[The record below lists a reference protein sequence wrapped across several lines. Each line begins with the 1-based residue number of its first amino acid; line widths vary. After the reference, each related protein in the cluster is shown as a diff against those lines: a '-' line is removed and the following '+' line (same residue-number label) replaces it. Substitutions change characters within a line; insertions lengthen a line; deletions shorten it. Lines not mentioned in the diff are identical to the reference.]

1 MSVLKKLARYV
12 ARSFA
17 GLATVT
23 LASTAVAQN
32 KDPIKILA
40 LDVTSGAF
48 KDIGDRYQMGVKFAV
63 GEINASGGIGG
74 RQISLMIDDSQLKP
88 EVAQRKALKYIL
100 EEGVQVII
108 GGTGSNVVK
117 ALAQVA
123 NTNKIALVLYS
134 GEDDAITGADFNP
147 SVFRLALSTSM
158 HANATVAAI
167 ANRPEKRLYFLH
179 QDYSFGRSIAASY
192 KRALDRMKP
201 GWQLVGEDY
210 HPLSTKD
217 FSPYI
222 QKIVSSKAEMV
233 MSGDWGAD
241 LTIMHRQAAD
251 FGLKIPFGEIFLS
264 DPVAMKEIGNAAI
277 GSVTSEIYM
286 VGVDNPANKAFIER
300 WHKEYKSTD
309 NPWPEFAIGKGYN
322 TMMFLAAAMKKANS
336 ASLDPLIKAWEG
348 MEFDSTMGKQV
359 MRACDHQIQ
368 SAVATAEI
376 VAGPG
381 KFYPFAYA
389 GPVTLIPVEKVS
401 VPPKE
406 TGNKRCEAL

>member
-1 MSVLKKLARYV
+1 MKLLKKWSGPLAV
-12 ARSFA
+12 GASLMMA
-17 GLATVT
+17 AAT
-23 LASTAVAQN
+23 AMAQS
-32 KDPIKILA
+32 KEPIKILA

-63 GEINASGGIGG
+63 EEINASGGING
-74 RQISLMIDDSQLKP
+74 RPITLLIDDSQLKP

-100 EEGVQVII
+100 DDGVKAIV

-117 ALAQVA
+117 ALAQV
-123 NTNKIALVLYS
+123 TNSNQVALVLYS

-147 SVFRLALSTSM
+147 TVFRLALSTSM
-158 HANATVAAI
+158 HANATVAGLV
-167 ANRPEKRLYFLH
+167 NRPEKRFYFLH

-192 KRALDRMKP
+192 KKALDRMKP

-222 QKIVSSKAEMV
+222 QKIAASNAEMV
-233 MSGDWGAD
+233 MSGNWGAD

-251 FGLKIPFGEIFLS
+251 FGLKKPFGHIFLS

-286 VGVDNPANKAFIER
+286 VGVDNPANKAFVER
-300 WHKEYKSTD
+300 WRKQFKDTD

-336 ASLDPLIKAWEG
+336 ADLAPLVKAWEG
-348 MEFDSTMGKQV
+348 MEFNGTMGRQV
-359 MRACDHQIQ
+359 MRACDHQVQ
-368 SAVATAEI
+368 SAVAVSEI

-381 KFYPFAYA
+381 KFYPFAYS
-389 GPVTLIPVEKVS
+389 GPVTMIPAEKVS